1 MNKILIFGAGNNAK
15 NIIKYIDKRK
25 NKILYFVDNDHAK
38 QGKCCWG
45 VEIISPSMIAD
56 LEYDYILIASLYW
69 KEIREQLKSLGVNR
83 KKSGVQWHQ

>member
-56 LEYDYILIASLYW
+56 L
-69 KEIREQLKSLGVNR
+69 
-83 KKSGVQWHQ
+83 